1 MSRSARWILGAAAL
15 AAALLPVVA
24 SAAPKIMLLIEE
36 KNLGTIPTSEVEAM
50 AAALLIRE
58 EVEVMD
64 QEMVRANIKK
74 DQTLLKM
81 AGDSRGAVALGLQFG
96 ADIVVVGDAV
106 AKPSA
111 RRIGDSNLRT
121 YQAVVTL
128 RAVNTETA
136 KTLAAVS
143 ETASVIGLEDVS
155 GSSKALK
162 SAGKKTLNKL
172 ISDMLV
178 EWELSSG
185 ATGGP
190 RPAVLSIGG
199 VDKVWKLKAIR
210 SLLRSRAD
218 LVQKSTQQSYTAG
231 AAVFEVKTGLE
242 PARLAEQLVLNSPDG
257 LRFQVLEIGD
267 HKINLRAVER

>member
-1 MSRSARWILGAAAL
+1 MSGTRRSIGWMMVFL
-15 AAALLPVVA
+15 AGVLPVM
-24 SAAPKIMLLIEE
+24 AAVSPKVMLLIEE

-50 AAALLIRE
+50 AASLLLRE
-58 EVEVMD
+58 DVEVMD

-81 AGDSRGAVALGLQFG
+81 AGDTRGAVALGLQFG
-96 ADIVVVGDAV
+96 ADIVVSGDAV

-128 RAVNTETA
+128 RAVNTETS

-162 SAGKKTLNKL
+162 AAGKKALNTV

-178 EWELSSG
+178 EWELSTG

-190 RPAVLSIGG
+190 RPLQLSIGG

-210 SLLRSRAD
+210 GLLRSRDD
-218 LVQKSTQQSYTAG
+218 LVRKSTQQTYTAG
-231 AAVFEVKTGLE
+231 AAVFEIQTGL
-242 PARLAEQLVLNSPDG
+242 PPSDLAEQLVLNSPEG
-257 LRFQVLEIGD
+257 LRFQVLEVGD
-267 HKINLRAVER
+267 NKINLRAVER